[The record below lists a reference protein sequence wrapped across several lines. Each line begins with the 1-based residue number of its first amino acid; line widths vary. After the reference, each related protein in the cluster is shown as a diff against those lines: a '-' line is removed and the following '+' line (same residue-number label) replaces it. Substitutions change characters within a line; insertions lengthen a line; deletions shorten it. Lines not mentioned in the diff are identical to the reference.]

1 MEISH
6 REFITVLK
14 DKDKQEQI
22 KENERNG
29 NGKYEIITWS
39 SIKSK
44 ISMEKIVVYFTS
56 NVEV

>member
-29 NGKYEIITWS
+29 NGKYEIIT
-39 SIKSK
+39 
-44 ISMEKIVVYFTS
+44 
-56 NVEV
+56 